1 VRCVSGSRISKC
13 LTDKGSMKWAVFAA
27 AILCFAGSAVG
38 QAEEQVRRLVCQI
51 NEGKPW
57 QLAVY
62 RDRVEEYHSGKLSGL
77 RTTVMTNNNDTLSF
91 VSSSPTSPMSG
102 PLVIVVIS
110 KRDLSLMHVVVLER
124 TQKVLEAHGRC
135 WDD

>member
-1 VRCVSGSRISKC
+1 
-13 LTDKGSMKWAVFAA
+13 MKWAVFAV
-27 AILCFAGSAVG
+27 AIHCFVGSTVG

-62 RDRVEEYHSGKLSGL
+62 RDRVEQYHSGKLSEL
-77 RTTVMTNNNDTLSF
+77 RTTVMTNSNDILAF
-91 VSSSPTSPMSG
+91 VSSAPLPTNLMEG
-102 PLVIVVIS
+102 PLMIYVIS
-110 KRDLSLMHVVVLER
+110 KRDLSLMHVVVMER

-135 WDD
+135 WDDRGDA